1 MEMSLLSAI
10 APYVHKKIFSEK
22 IMRILWGFVESYEMA
37 LHKRGL
43 SSMDYLPIIELFIR
57 LAEKQILTPYQFPSY
72 HHKMREP
79 EDYFKFGN
87 DFLRPMIDMKE
98 STLTG
103 LKSLIEIDKIIK
115 NGENVVLL
123 ANHQIE
129 ADPQVISIMLE
140 KDFPYLSEEMIF
152 VAGERVLVDPLAT
165 PFSMGRNLLCIYS
178 KKYMDIPP
186 EKKEHKQTH
195 NKRTM
200 EKMRELLN
208 EGGKCI
214 YVAPSGGRDR
224 PNHKGVVEV
233 APFDPQSIEM
243 FHLMARRSSKK
254 VHFYPLSLS
263 TYCIM
268 PPPDTIQIELG
279 EARRTGYGPVHLHF
293 GHQIDMDHIEGVS
306 YSDKHAA
313 RKVKADYI
321 HHLVEKSYKNF
332 RIT

>member
-1 MEMSLLSAI
+1 MINKLSLLSTI
-10 APYVHKKIFSEK
+10 APYAHKGVFPEK
-22 IMRILWGFVESYEMA
+22 VMKILWGFIESFEQVIHA
-37 LHKRGL
+37 RGDDTTEFFP
-43 SSMDYLPIIELFIR
+43 MMELFIR

-72 HHKMREP
+72 HHKIREP
-79 EDYFKFGN
+79 DDYFKFGN
-87 DFLRPMIDMKE
+87 DFIRPMIDMKE

-103 LKSLIEIDKIIK
+103 LKSLIEIDKAIK

-178 KKYMDIPP
+178 KKYIDTPP
-186 EKKEHKQTH
+186 EKKHHKQTH
-195 NKRTM
+195 NQRTM
-200 EKMRELLN
+200 QQMRQMLN

-224 PNHKGVVEV
+224 PNSKGIVEV

-243 FHLMARRSSKK
+243 FHLIAKHSQKK

-268 PPPDTIQIELG
+268 PPPPTIQIELG
-279 EARRTGYGPVHLHF
+279 EARRTGFGSVHLHF
-293 GHQIDMDHIEGVS
+293 GHCIDMDDIPYIS

-313 RKVKADYI
+313 RQAKADYI

-332 RIT
+332 K